1 MWVAILITCGDV
13 FIFLL
18 LESTGIRVIEAVF
31 ALIIAVMGGSFLY
44 MVLIFYLY
52 WKKIYFEKKLKFINK
67 YVVAQPDQLSV
78 IKGVFIPWCSNCSSI
93 EVKQLIGIV
102 GSIVMPHNI
111 FFHSSL
117 VLVNFRSFIIIEL
130 F

>member
-18 LESTGIRVIEAVF
+18 LEGTGIRVIEAVF

-44 MVLIFYLY
+44 MVLIF
-52 WKKIYFEKKLKFINK
+52 N
-67 YVVAQPDQLSV
+67 
-78 IKGVFIPWCSNCSSI
+78 
-93 EVKQLIGIV
+93 
-102 GSIVMPHNI
+102 
-111 FFHSSL
+111 
-117 VLVNFRSFIIIEL
+117 L